1 MQEQMDNVIKEIE
14 ILRKNKEEMLEVK
27 NTNK

>member
-1 MQEQMDNVIKEIE
+1 MQEQMGNVIKEIE